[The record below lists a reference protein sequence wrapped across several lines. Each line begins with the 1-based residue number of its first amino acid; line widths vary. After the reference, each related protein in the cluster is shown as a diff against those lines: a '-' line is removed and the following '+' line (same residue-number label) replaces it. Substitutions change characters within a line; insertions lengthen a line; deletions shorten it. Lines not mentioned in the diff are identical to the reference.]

1 MGMKN
6 GLLNP
11 QLDFNYQDYWGE
23 YLPYALENWR
33 PIVEAG
39 CYVPRWYQAPTN
51 ALQTMALGA
60 YNQFALQIL
69 PGSLILEIM
78 HSSQESV
85 SGAFQVQVTDTAFG
99 HMWFSQPVPDSMF
112 YKNSG
117 RNGYVLPKPYPVITP
132 GNLLV
137 ERWCTTAGICE
148 LLFVVA
154 EPIQAVTR

>member
-1 MGMKN
+1 MSN
-6 GLLNP
+6 TLLNP
-11 QLDFNYQDYWGE
+11 KLDYNFADYWGE

-33 PIVEAG
+33 PIVEAN
-39 CYVPRWYQAPTN
+39 CFRPVWYQAPTN
-51 ALQTMALGA
+51 ALQTMAVGT

-69 PGSLILEIM
+69 PGSLILEEM
-78 HSSQESV
+78 HTFQEGV
-85 SGAFQVQVTDTAFG
+85 TGEFQVQITDTAFG
-99 HMWFSQPVPDSMF
+99 HQWFSQPTPDRMF

-132 GNLLV
+132 GNFLF
-137 ERWCTTAGICE
+137 ERWCIAAGICE

>member
-1 MGMKN
+1 MLKE
-6 GLLNP
+6 LLNP
-11 QLDFNYQDYWGE
+11 QLDYNYADYWGE
-23 YLPYALENWR
+23 YLPYVLENWR
-33 PIVEAG
+33 PIIEAG
-39 CYVPRWYQAPTN
+39 CYRPMWYQAPTN
-51 ALQTMALGA
+51 ALQTMAAGD

-78 HSSQESV
+78 HSQQEGV

-99 HMWFSQPVPDSMF
+99 HQWFSQPCPDSMF

-132 GNLLV
+132 GNLLF

-154 EPIQAVTR
+154 EPMPGVSR